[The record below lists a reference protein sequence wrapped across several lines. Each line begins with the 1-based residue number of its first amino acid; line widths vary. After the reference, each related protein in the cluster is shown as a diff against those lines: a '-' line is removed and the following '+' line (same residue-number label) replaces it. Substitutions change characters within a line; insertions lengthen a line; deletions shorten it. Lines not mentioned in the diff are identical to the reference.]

1 MSQARDDLYHKSS
14 QNSGIRYRPLEGSNI
29 KAYTE
34 QGDFIPSADDFSVS
48 SDGGIYSEIR

>member
-1 MSQARDDLYHKSS
+1 MPQARDDLYHKSS